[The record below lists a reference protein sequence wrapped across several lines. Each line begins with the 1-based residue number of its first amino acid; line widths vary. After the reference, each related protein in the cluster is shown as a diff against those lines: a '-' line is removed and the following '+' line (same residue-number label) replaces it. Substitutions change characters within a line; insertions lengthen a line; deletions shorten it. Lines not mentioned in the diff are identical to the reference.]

1 MMIRPDASRSLARNA
16 GFTLIEILAVMMILA
31 ILGAFLLQTGR
42 GSVHAVEIR
51 TTQTFLAEVTALVE
65 DYHNEHGAYP
75 TSSFPSDLDKKPSK
89 TNGGIEALVIQLWR
103 SGADWQA
110 RELGEDNLDNL
121 DGDSCGRNGTSF
133 SSESAFEIVDIWK
146 NPIAYLHRRD
156 YDTEFTYFGFDDG
169 DNEVE
174 SRVTGRV
181 SKKTGDPYRRGSFQ
195 LISAGPDGEF
205 GTEDDIANFEIDE

>member
-1 MMIRPDASRSLARNA
+1 MKTLRPTTRNA

-42 GSVHAVEIR
+42 GSVQAVEIR
-51 TTQTFLAEVTALVE
+51 TTQTFLAEVTALVD

-75 TSSFPSDLDKKPSK
+75 LSTFPTDLDKKPSK

-110 RELGEDNLDNL
+110 RELNEDHLDNL

-133 SSESAFEIVDIWK
+133 SSESAFEIVDVWG
-146 NPIAYLHRRD
+146 NPIAYIHRRD
-156 YDTEFTYFGFDDG
+156 YDTEHTYIGYDEES
-169 DNEVE
+169 NEVE
-174 SRVTGRV
+174 SRVKGLV

-195 LISAGPDGEF
+195 LISAGPDGLF